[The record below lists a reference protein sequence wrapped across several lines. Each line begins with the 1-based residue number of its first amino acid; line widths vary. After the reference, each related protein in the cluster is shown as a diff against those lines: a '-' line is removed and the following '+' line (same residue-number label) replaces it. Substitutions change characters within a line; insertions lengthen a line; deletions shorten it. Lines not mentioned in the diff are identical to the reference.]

1 MGSHGELP
9 ATVPRGSHLHAA
21 PTHAHVRGCQW
32 DCSPHASWLSLPIPY
47 LSIFIPSIPISPSP
61 SLHPFSY
68 SYATSLHP
76 TSFHLCPSIPD
87 LSILLPPSPDL
98 YFHPS
103 IFIHPIPIPPS
114 TALRSPS
121 LQFHPFIPIPPSSP
135 HPHPFSHAIPGSQ
148 LTLTALW
155 VAMAEA
161 VGAVP
166 AAVTAGTGH
175 VLLAAALPRNH
186 AQRHVRVPIAGT
198 SIQRAC
204 WVTVTRCQERGA
216 SGVLAAGTRSC
227 ETGAVG
233 TRSHRAGT
241 SCGAG
246 VPGHSRAQAVGDR
259 MSERGC
265 R

>member
-32 DCSPHASWLSLPIPY
+32 DYSPHASWPSFLIPY
-47 LSIFIPSIPISPSP
+47 PSIFIPSILI
-61 SLHPFSY
+61 
-68 SYATSLHP
+68 
-76 TSFHLCPSIPD
+76 
-87 LSILLPPSPDL
+87 PPSPYL
-98 YFHPS
+98 YLHPS
-103 IFIHPIPIPPS
+103 TLMHPIPIPPS
-114 TALRSPS
+114 TSLHSPS
-121 LQFHPFIPIPPSSP
+121 LQFHPFLPTPPSSL
-135 HPHPFSHAIPGSQ
+135 HPHPLSHAIPGSQ

-155 VAMAEA
+155 VTVAKAI
-161 VGAVP
+161 GAVP

-175 VLLAAALPRNH
+175 ILLAAALPRNH

-198 SIQRAC
+198 SIQRPC
-204 WVTVTRCQERGA
+204 WVTVTRCQERG
-216 SGVLAAGTRSC
+216 SSVVLAAGTRSR
-227 ETGAVG
+227 EAGAGG

-241 SCGAG
+241 SRGAG
-246 VPGHSRAQAVGDR
+246 VPGHSRAQAVGER